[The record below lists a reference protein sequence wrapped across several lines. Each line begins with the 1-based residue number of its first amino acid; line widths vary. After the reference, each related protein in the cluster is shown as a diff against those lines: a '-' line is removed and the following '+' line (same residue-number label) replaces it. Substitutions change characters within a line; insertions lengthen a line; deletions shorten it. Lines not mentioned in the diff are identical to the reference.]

1 MRPLLEVE
9 NLRVEIP
16 GRRGTLVAV
25 DGISFEI
32 GEGEVLGVVGES
44 GAGKSLTGAA
54 VIGLLDPPCRIAG
67 GEVRFDGRRID
78 DLPYEQLRR
87 IRGRHICMV
96 FQAPPTSLNPLYP
109 VAPPPPH
116 TTPPPP

>member
-54 VIGLLDPPCRIAG
+54 VIGLLDPPCRITG
-67 GEVRFDGRRID
+67 GEVRFAGRRID
-78 DLPYEQLRR
+78 ALPYEPLPR
-87 IRGRHICMV
+87 IRGRHIGLV
-96 FQAPPTSLNPLYP
+96 FKDPHTSPTPHHPPGRPPTR
-109 VAPPPPH
+109 
-116 TTPPPP
+116 